1 MATNCKDTTDYRQ
14 QASELRDF
22 LLTETAQRMNPEA
35 SVMAGW
41 LTMLL
46 TSCTPDAIELLP
58 AEIEAITSILQAAAI
73 GSQKAGLR

>member
-1 MATNCKDTTDYRQ
+1 MATVLDITTDYRQ
-14 QASELRDF
+14 QASDLRDF
-22 LLTETAQRMNPEA
+22 LLTSTAQRMNAEA

-58 AEIEAITSILQAAAI
+58 AEIEAITSILAERVGQI
-73 GSQKAGLR
+73 

>member
-1 MATNCKDTTDYRQ
+1 MATMLNSTIDYRQ

-22 LLTETAQRMNPEA
+22 LLTETAQRMNAEA

-46 TSCTPDAIELLP
+46 TSCSPDAAELLP
-58 AEIEAITSILQAAAI
+58 AEIEAITSILAERVGQ
-73 GSQKAGLR
+73 S